1 MCWSAEEEMLAAR
14 EKINNQSTEL
24 ENANRKIHELVQT
37 QRAKDA
43 ENIKLKGY
51 LDVVSSS
58 MECVALLDVR

>member
-1 MCWSAEEEMLAAR
+1 MLAAR

>member
-58 MECVALLDVR
+58 MECVALLEVR